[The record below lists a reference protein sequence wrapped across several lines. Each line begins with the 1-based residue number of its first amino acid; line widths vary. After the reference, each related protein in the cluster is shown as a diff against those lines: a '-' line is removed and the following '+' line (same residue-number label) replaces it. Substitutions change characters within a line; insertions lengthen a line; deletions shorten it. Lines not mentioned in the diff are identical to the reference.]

1 MHDIVHDFVQFI
13 TKKECLITEVEGA
26 NHKIEALGSKVRHL
40 TITAIADSQALF
52 SISSGNC
59 KNLRTLT
66 TIHSSV
72 ARVDTSFILQFECL
86 RTINLSQ
93 NSIKELPEEIGKLIH
108 LRHIDLSWS
117 QNLEK
122 LPDSICDL
130 YNLYTLDIRSCKS
143 IKKLPDNMRKLI
155 SLKHLYIGGSYS
167 LKYLPK
173 GIGRLTSLQTLDLC
187 PLFSADKDEAFQ
199 VGDLRTLNHLQGNLT
214 IRILGKLKDGSQV
227 GEAQLRDNKQ
237 LFHLQLDF
245 AELCE
250 VGESIVRI
258 MNVLRPHDD
267 LESLGIDGNFGS
279 TWPNWMFSLKKLRF
293 LTLQDNSGC
302 EILPPLGRLP
312 FLEKLYVG
320 EMSGVRK
327 VGGEFLGVE
336 DDQTSPSFK
345 SSSSILFPKLK
356 QLHFYKMSSWK
367 RWEGVK
373 GWNKGDSGMT
383 IMPCLT
389 SLEISQCYALETLPD
404 FLCKIPLQNLTIFWC
419 PKLEERCKHEERPK
433 ISHIPNIEFHALP
446 VMTFHIDN
454 CAEAQVK

>member
-1 MHDIVHDFVQFI
+1 
-13 TKKECLITEVEGA
+13 
-26 NHKIEALGSKVRHL
+26 
-40 TITAIADSQALF
+40 
-52 SISSGNC
+52 
-59 KNLRTLT
+59 
-66 TIHSSV
+66 
-72 ARVDTSFILQFECL
+72 
-86 RTINLSQ
+86 
-93 NSIKELPEEIGKLIH
+93 
-108 LRHIDLSWS
+108 
-117 QNLEK
+117 
-122 LPDSICDL
+122 
-130 YNLYTLDIRSCKS
+130 
-143 IKKLPDNMRKLI
+143 MRKLI

-167 LKYLPK
+167 LKHLPK
-173 GIGRLTSLQTLDLC
+173 GIGRLTSLQTLDVC
-187 PLFSADKDEAFQ
+187 PLFSVDNDEAFQ

-258 MNVLRPHDD
+258 MNVLRPHDN

-302 EILPPLGRLP
+302 ESLPPLVRLP

-327 VGGEFLGVE
+327 VGGEFLGLE
-336 DDQTSPSFK
+336 DDQTSSSFK

-373 GWNKGDSGMT
+373 GWNKGDSGIT
-383 IMPCLT
+383 IMPCLS

-419 PKLEERCKHEERPK
+419 PKLEERCKHEER
-433 ISHIPNIEFHALP
+433 
-446 VMTFHIDN
+446 
-454 CAEAQVK
+454 Q